1 MRYDTN
7 TRTLCTWHHAIH
19 SIIYVM
25 DSGRLIVI
33 QREQFDKHDIMNGE
47 RFCELLFFA
56 RFMATVLGVVGSLCA
71 VCYRCTA

>member
-1 MRYDTN
+1 M
-7 TRTLCTWHHAIH
+7 
-19 SIIYVM
+19 M